1 MSVKSVRI
9 NKAYKNLAPDTLL
22 EGNQGAGRAVKDWAS
37 RRRFSQ
43 QELKLALEASK
54 TIGQAKAFLSGL
66 RRVV

>member
-1 MSVKSVRI
+1 MAVKV

-43 QELKLALEASK
+43 QELKLALESSK
-54 TIGQAKAFLSGL
+54 TIGQAKAFLAGL
-66 RRVV
+66 RSKVG